1 MLLLA
6 NGLTRAQLFVSEFG
20 SELLKALPAA
30 VQRHAL
36 PLAIIFV
43 YWMAGFAIAL
53 AVELPA
59 GATLTAYLP
68 TYMKKMPLMILLL
81 IVGRGFQIVAFE
93 RPQRPLTQL
102 VRELRTTLGTP
113 QRIAHAL
120 PFLLGMIVFG
130 GTFTVVKTSIPLLTS
145 YNWDVT
151 FEQWDRWLHGGLPP
165 WQIIQPLVGLP
176 IVTKAIDALYSS
188 WFYMLNLIW
197 VWQAF
202 SQRDNRLRLQF
213 FLTLILGWI
222 ILGNVAATFLASA
235 GPVYYGN
242 ITDLSDPFVPLTA
255 YLNDANRTYP
265 ILTLLAQKYLWD
277 SFSMRLLVLGAGISA
292 MPSMHVAI
300 ATLFALVCW
309 RTKRWVGA
317 LMTIYAML
325 IMVGS
330 VHLGWHYAIDGYVGA
345 LGMIA
350 IWWIVGIVL
359 RRRAAKESSGLV
371 TDPA

>member
-1 MLLLA
+1 MLLA
-6 NGLTRAQLFVSEFG
+6 NGLTKVQLFVSEFI
-20 SELLKALPAA
+20 SDFLKALPASLGC
-30 VQRHAL
+30 HTL
-36 PLAIIFV
+36 PLALVFV
-43 YWMAGFAIAL
+43 YWMAGFAIAR

-59 GATLTAYLP
+59 GATITAYLP
-68 TYMKKMPLMILLL
+68 TYMEKMPQMIVLL
-81 IVGRGFQIVAFE
+81 IVGRGFQIVVFE
-93 RPQRPLTQL
+93 RPRRPLTQL
-102 VRELRTTLGTP
+102 VRELRTTLVTP

-120 PFLLGMIVFG
+120 PLLLGMIVFG

-145 YNWDVT
+145 YNWDVA
-151 FEQWDRWLHGGLPP
+151 FEQWDRWLHGGLAP
-165 WQIIQPLVGLP
+165 WRIIQPLVGLP
-176 IVTKAIDALYSS
+176 LVTKSIDVLYSS
-188 WFYMLNLIW
+188 WFYILNLIW

-222 ILGNVAATFLASA
+222 ILGNVTATLLASA

-242 ITDLSDPFVPLTA
+242 VTGLSDPFLPLTG

-265 ILTLLAQKYLWD
+265 ILALLAQKYLWE
-277 SFSMRLLVLGAGISA
+277 SYVMRELVLGAGISA

-300 ATLFALVCW
+300 ATLFALICW

-325 IMVGS
+325 IMIGS
-330 VHLGWHYAIDGYVGA
+330 VHLGWHYAVDGYVGA

-350 IWWIVGIVL
+350 VWWIVGIVL
-359 RRRAAKESSGLV
+359 RRRAAKESSSLV